1 MAQDLSRTEEQRG
14 SRVAYLWA
22 IPIAIVTAIIV
33 VVALYWS
40 NLGVRDTG
48 MQQTMAD
55 EPATETAV
63 ETASGPATLKT
74 ESVPDYGTIL
84 TDASGHPLYIFTKD
98 DKDASTCYEHCAKA
112 WPPLL
117 TKGKPQ
123 QISGAESSLAGTTS
137 RKDGT
142 EQVTYNGWPLYL
154 YAKDVGP
161 DRPVGQDV
169 KDFGGEWY
177 LVKPSGEKV
186 SGS

>member
-1 MAQDLSRTEEQRG
+1 MAEYLSRTEEQRG

-22 IPIAIVTAIIV
+22 IPIAIVTAIMV
-33 VVALYWS
+33 VAALYWS
-40 NLGVRDTG
+40 NLGVQDSG
-48 MQQTMAD
+48 MQQTMA
-55 EPATETAV
+55 EKPASETAV
-63 ETASGPATLKT
+63 VDTAFGPATLKT

-84 TDASGHPLYIFTKD
+84 TDSSGHPLYLFTKD
-98 DKDASTCYEHCAKA
+98 DKDASTCYERCAKA

-117 TKGKPQ
+117 TKGRPQ
-123 QISGAESSLAGTTS
+123 TNGAESSLAGTTS
-137 RKDGT
+137 RKDGA

-186 SGS
+186 SGR